1 MSHKGSWNRIKDY
14 RAWNNSP
21 IWDKKPTRI
30 IDIIKEYPAETLAY
44 EQGFD
49 IEQYDLPL
57 ETHFKSIIEIPI
69 DHGSK
74 KMGLLHAHLNDSGSD
89 IKPRVFLITNHQD
102 KTTKL
107 AVWMDEIQ

>member
-1 MSHKGSWNRIKDY
+1 MSHKGDWNRVRDIK
-14 RAWNNSP
+14 AWNNCP

-30 IDIIKEYPAETLAY
+30 IDIIKEYPAETLTY
-44 EQGFD
+44 ECNFD

-69 DHGSK
+69 DHESK
-74 KMGLLHAHLNDSGSD
+74 KMGLLHAHLNESDSQT
-89 IKPRVFLITNHQD
+89 KPRVFIITNHQD

-107 AVWMDEIQ
+107 AVWMDEIE

>member
-1 MSHKGSWNRIKDY
+1 MSKGSWSRVKDIQ
-14 RAWNNSP
+14 AWNNSP

-69 DHGSK
+69 PHIYGIIPEYLSFRDNFMK
-74 KMGLLHAHLNDSGSD
+74 A
-89 IKPRVFLITNHQD
+89 
-102 KTTKL
+102 L
-107 AVWMDEIQ
+107 AACSL

>member
-1 MSHKGSWNRIKDY
+1 MNTT
-14 RAWNNSP
+14 
-21 IWDKKPTRI
+21 PTRI
-30 IDIIKEYPAETLAY
+30 IDIINEYPAETLAY

-57 ETHFKSIIEIPI
+57 ETHFKSIIELPI

-74 KMGLLHAHLNDSGSD
+74 KMGLLHAHLNDSNND
-89 IKPRVFLITNHQD
+89 TKPRVFLITNHND
-102 KTTKL
+102 KTCKL

>member
-1 MSHKGSWNRIKDY
+1 MSHKGSWNRIRDY
-14 RAWNNSP
+14 QAWNNSP
-21 IWDKKPTRI
+21 LWDKKPTRI

-74 KMGLLHAHLNDSGSD
+74 KKYLFRSTPSNNTSTGFSS
-89 IKPRVFLITNHQD
+89 LIS
-102 KTTKL
+102 
-107 AVWMDEIQ
+107 WIS